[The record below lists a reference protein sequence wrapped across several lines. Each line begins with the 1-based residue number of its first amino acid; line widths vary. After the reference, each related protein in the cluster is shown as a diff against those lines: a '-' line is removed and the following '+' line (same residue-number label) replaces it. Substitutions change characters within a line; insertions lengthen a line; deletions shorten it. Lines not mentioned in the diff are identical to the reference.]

1 VAEVPQSYL
10 EDASGLTGRAEEFAA
25 PSTAEELASLM
36 AGCRRRGLPV
46 TLSGAGTGVTGGR
59 VPQGGMIV
67 SLERFRRL
75 EIHNGFAIAGAGVS
89 LKDVHEAAQAAG
101 QFYPPDP
108 TEWSASIGGTIAT
121 NASGSRSFHYGSTRK
136 WVRLVKAVLAD
147 GTVRTFHR
155 GDQVDFPFTPLP
167 APRARKHTAGYP
179 LRQGMDW
186 IDLLCGSEG
195 TLAAVVEAE
204 LILLRQPREL
214 LSGVVFFPS
223 SAGALSAADDWRA
236 IPQLRMLE
244 YFDAAS
250 VQLLRGSYAEVPA
263 EAGAALLIE
272 QQLDSLPGDPL
283 DDWIERIDGA
293 GAVGEQSWF
302 GETAQDRERFRAF
315 RHALPELVNERV
327 RRNGFQ
333 KLNSDYAVPVEA
345 NATMMRFYS
354 QRLDEELPGKYVI
367 FGHIGDAHVHVNILP
382 ETEDDVLRGRVLMI
396 EFARKAVELGGTVS
410 AEHGL
415 GRKKRDLL
423 SIEYDPG
430 QIEAMKAVKRH
441 LDPDWLLG
449 RGVLFGLEESAKR

>member
-1 VAEVPQSYL
+1 MAEVPQSYL

-155 GDQVDFPFTPLP
+155 GDQVDFPFTPRP

-204 LILLRQPREL
+204 LYFCVSPAN
-214 LSGVVFFPS
+214 SFPGS
-223 SAGALSAADDWRA
+223 SSSHRPPARSAPLNWRA

-244 YFDAAS
+244 YFDAVQSSSSAAATPRFQPRPARRCSSSSSWILSQATLVETGSNAS
-250 VQLLRGSYAEVPA
+250 TLPA
-263 EAGAALLIE
+263 PSAN
-272 QQLDSLPGDPL
+272 SL
-283 DDWIERIDGA
+283 
-293 GAVGEQSWF
+293 
-302 GETAQDRERFRAF
+302 
-315 RHALPELVNERV
+315 V
-327 RRNGFQ
+327 RRNGPGRLSASALPPRPGRLVNEGVRATLPE
-333 KLNSDYAVPVEA
+333 LNSTSSPGRGQRR
-345 NATMMRFYS
+345 MMRFY
-354 QRLDEELPGKYVI
+354 RPAIDENLTGRYVI
-367 FGHIGDAHVHVNILP
+367 FATSATPMSTSTSYRKSEQVADTG
-382 ETEDDVLRGRVLMI
+382 
-396 EFARKAVELGGTVS
+396 AR
-410 AEHGL
+410 
-415 GRKKRDLL
+415 
-423 SIEYDPG
+423 
-430 QIEAMKAVKRH
+430 
-441 LDPDWLLG
+441 
-449 RGVLFGLEESAKR
+449 